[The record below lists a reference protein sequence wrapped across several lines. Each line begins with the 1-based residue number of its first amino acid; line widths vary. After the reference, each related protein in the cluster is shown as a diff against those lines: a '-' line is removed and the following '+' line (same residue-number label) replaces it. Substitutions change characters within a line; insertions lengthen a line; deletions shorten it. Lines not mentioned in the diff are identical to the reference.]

1 MSVFPLVEKKNVLA
15 PFQKNLKM
23 DKINILNL
31 RTFSAVLKQ
40 SNRTFRHDPRTP
52 PHEVNI

>member
-40 SNRTFRHDPRTP
+40 SNRTFSI
-52 PHEVNI
+52 ENG